1 MFQGKAVIPPDD
13 NVIVHGNADCLAY
26 LDNGFRHVDIGAR
39 WSRITGR
46 VIVRQHQSRSVLLQ
60 SPLDQFARVNR
71 RMVDCAAVQDF
82 IGNEPIPLNC
92 STGSKAMAE

>member
-1 MFQGKAVIPPDD
+1 M
-13 NVIVHGNADCLAY
+13 
-26 LDNGFRHVDIGAR
+26 
-39 WSRITGR
+39 
-46 VIVRQHQSRSVLLQ
+46 IVRQHKGRGVQLQ
-60 SPLDQFARVNR
+60 STLDQFARVNR